1 MLKETVKFVPIRLKC
16 QLGFN
21 LLELIVILAVIAI
34 IAAIAVPKYFDFSD
48 KASEKLLNAAII
60 ELSGREKLAFIET
73 KKSRDGWVNDQ
84 FVFSQVNT
92 DMGPGFHWGPK
103 PKKEGGT
110 LHYKGQKVK
119 LERIF
124 STYSSAGK
132 WIIKDK

>member
-1 MLKETVKFVPIRLKC
+1 MFKETVKFAPIGLKC
-16 QLGFN
+16 QHGFN

-34 IAAIAVPKYFDFSD
+34 IAAIAVPKYFDFSGR
-48 KASEKLLNAAII
+48 ASENLLNAAII
-60 ELSGREKLAFIET
+60 ELNGREKLAFIET
-73 KKSRDGWVNDQ
+73 KKSKDGWVNDQ

-103 PKKEGGT
+103 PKKKGGT

-124 STYSSAGK
+124 STNSSAGK
-132 WIIKDK
+132 WIVKDK

>member
-1 MLKETVKFVPIRLKC
+1 MFKKTDKKASIKFKR

-34 IAAIAVPKYFDFSD
+34 IASIAVPRFFNFTD
-48 KASEKLLNAAII
+48 KTSEKFLEAAIV
-60 ELSGREKLAFIET
+60 ELNGREKLAFLDI
-73 KKSRDGWVNDQ
+73 KKSKDGWVNDQ

-103 PKKEGGT
+103 PNNEGGK
-110 LHYKGQKVK
+110 LHYKDSKVK

-124 STYSSAGK
+124 STNSSAGK
-132 WIIKDK
+132 WILKDK

>member
-1 MLKETVKFVPIRLKC
+1 MLKKTDKRVFIKLKS

-34 IAAIAVPKYFDFSD
+34 IASIAVPRFFDFTD
-48 KASEKLLNAAII
+48 KTSEKFLETAIVELN
-60 ELSGREKLAFIET
+60 GREKLAFLDI
-73 KKSRDGWVNDQ
+73 KKSKDGWVNDQ

-92 DMGPGFHWGPK
+92 DMGPDFHWGPK
-103 PKKEGGT
+103 PKKKGGT
-110 LHYKGQKVK
+110 LHYKDSKVK

-124 STYSSAGK
+124 STNSSAGK